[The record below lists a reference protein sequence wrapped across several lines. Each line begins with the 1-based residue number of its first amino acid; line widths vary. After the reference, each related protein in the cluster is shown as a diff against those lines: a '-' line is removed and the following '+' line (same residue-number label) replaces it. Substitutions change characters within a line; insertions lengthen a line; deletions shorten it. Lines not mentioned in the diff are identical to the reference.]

1 MSIESIGGIS
11 ELLGAAGMPALP
23 ALPSV
28 APTTGEGSFGAA
40 LTSGLERLEGLHD
53 TSDVLAV
60 QAATGDLQDIH
71 EYMIASNE
79 AGIAT
84 ELTVAVRNKA
94 VEAFTE
100 IMRMQV

>member
-1 MSIESIGGIS
+1 MSIESIGGITD
-11 ELLGAAGMPALP
+11 LLGAAGLPALP
-23 ALPSV
+23 ALP
-28 APTTGEGSFGAA
+28 AATAADGGAGFGAA